1 MNIEK
6 MAEQMLESMISDL
19 MYAYDLDRD
28 LAEKVVGTIIR
39 YPSIIV
45 EVETAVRNKRSLG
58 I

>member
-45 EVETAVRNKRSLG
+45 EVETVVKNKRSLG